1 MTIDTGVDGDGHAHA
16 VDSTLPSRAL
26 GCLFGSAVGD
36 AVGATL
42 EFCRRDSVPPLNDLV
57 GGGPFHL
64 QAGQWTDDTAM
75 ALALGES
82 LCECD
87 GLNLLDLMERF
98 IAWYRHGRYSC
109 TGDCFDIGM
118 ATQQAL
124 ERFLETGDSEA
135 GSRSLRAAGNGSLM
149 RLAPIPI
156 FYHTDLSAGIEAARR
171 QSLATHGA
179 AEAIDACAAYAEL
192 LIHAI
197 NGASKAEVLACAIP
211 DLAPAIAVIIGGSW
225 RDKSRDQISSSGYV
239 VHSLE
244 AALWSVA
251 HATNFREAVLLAAN
265 LGDDADTVAAIT
277 GQLAGALWGVDGIP
291 ADWLAK
297 LAWRERIEQLGL
309 RLLAGAQT
317 ILDPNSQQSD
327 NP

>member
-1 MTIDTGVDGDGHAHA
+1 MTIDTGIDGDRQAM
-16 VDSTLPSRAL
+16 DSTLQSRAL

-36 AVGATL
+36 AVGITL
-42 EFCRRDSVPPLNDLV
+42 EFSRRDSAPPLTDLV

-82 LCECD
+82 LCECN
-87 GLNLLDLMERF
+87 GLNLLDVMERF

-109 TGDCFDIGM
+109 TGHCFDIGM
-118 ATQQAL
+118 TTRQAL
-124 ERFLETGDSEA
+124 DRFLETGNPEA
-135 GSRSLRAAGNGSLM
+135 GSGSPRAAGNGSLM
-149 RLAPIPI
+149 RLAPVPI
-156 FYHTDLSAGIEAARR
+156 FYHADLSAGIEAARR
-171 QSLATHGA
+171 QSLTTHGA
-179 AEAIDACAAYAEL
+179 AEPVDACAAYAEL
-192 LIHAI
+192 LIRAI
-197 NGASKAEVLACAIP
+197 NGASKAEALACVIP
-211 DLAPAIAVIIGGSW
+211 DLTPAIAAIINGSW

-244 AALWSVA
+244 AALWCVGRS
-251 HATNFREAVLLAAN
+251 TNFREAVLLAAN

-277 GQLAGALWGVDGIP
+277 GQLAGALWGMDGIP

-297 LAWRERIEQLGL
+297 LAWREQIEALGL

-327 NP
+327 NL